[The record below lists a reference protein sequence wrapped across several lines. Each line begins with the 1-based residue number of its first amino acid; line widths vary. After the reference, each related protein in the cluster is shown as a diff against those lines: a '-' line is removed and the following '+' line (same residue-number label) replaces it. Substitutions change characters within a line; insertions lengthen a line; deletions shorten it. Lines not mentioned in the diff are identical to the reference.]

1 MNKDK
6 IFGISTRYIE
16 LLVVFI
22 GFITLFSGLIQL
34 VKPTFILGFVGK
46 TGSSPEAAHFFAIVG
61 MFMALFGGMV
71 LHAVYSSVSN
81 KQIILWSAIQKFG
94 AFIAVAMGV
103 FIGLFSVLALGVAI
117 FDLFSGIVFLLYL
130 KILRSDN
137 DKF

>member
-6 IFGISTRYIE
+6 IFGISSRYIE
-16 LLVVFI
+16 LLVVLI
-22 GFITLFSGLIQL
+22 AFITLFSGLIQL

-81 KQIILWSAIQKFG
+81 RQIILWSSFQKFG
-94 AFIAVAMGV
+94 AFIAVAIGV
-103 FIGLFSVLALGVAI
+103 FKGLFSALALGVAI

-130 KILRSDN
+130 KLLHSKN
-137 DKF
+137 NEF